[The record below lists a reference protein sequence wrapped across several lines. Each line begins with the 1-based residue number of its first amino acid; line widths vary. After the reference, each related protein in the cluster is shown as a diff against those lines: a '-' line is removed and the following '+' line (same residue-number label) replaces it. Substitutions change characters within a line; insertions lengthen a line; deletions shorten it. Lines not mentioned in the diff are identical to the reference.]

1 METENSITEY
11 KSLLKIAKGDNGLID
26 LARTCVCLANSQG
39 GLIYIGF
46 DDKTK
51 LPPVNQKI
59 AQEQINNTITRLR
72 SLCFNTAITSSE
84 IQNHNNG
91 GQFFILNVLPSTKS
105 ISTTSDGKI
114 FIRVGDECHP
124 VRSEDISHLVA
135 EKDSFQWEL
144 VTSKNI
150 KISDVNPSE
159 VSSFVSDIRAS
170 VKTTEN
176 IKNKTDIEILEYY
189 NFVDGEYLTNLGIL
203 WLGYPRQRTRISYP
217 ITVQYIVYDKND
229 VKVRKEVWH
238 DYALNPKEL
247 ILDIERKAVELTYF
261 HELPKGMFRDQVR
274 HYPEK
279 VIRELLI
286 NAFAHKSYTISGDI
300 FIEVYENRLEITNP
314 GGLPTGVTKS
324 NILHQRRRRNPHL
337 INVFHDLNLMEG
349 EGSGYDMIYEINSR
363 FGKPF
368 PEIISEY
375 DSTKVI
381 QEGKI
386 IDEDSLHL
394 LSYIS
399 EHFSLKQREMIALG
413 VIVRERKILS
423 THLSR
428 ELQFSGDDRLRAW
441 ITGLTGYG
449 IIISRGNKKGTEYLI
464 NPKLIQSAKV
474 NIKPSLITM
483 EPHRLKALIEED
495 LKVHPDS
502 LIKEVSSR
510 LGDVPMEDL
519 RKCIYNMVREDVLEY
534 SGGKTYRKY
543 KLAKKNRNEK
553 ELDKENQPNT

>member
-11 KSLLKIAKGDNGLID
+11 KSLQKISKGDNGLTD
-26 LARTCVCLANSQG
+26 LARTCVCLANCQG
-39 GLIYIGF
+39 GIIYIGF

-59 AQEQINNTITRLR
+59 TQDQINNTITRLR

-84 IQNHNNG
+84 IHRHNNG
-91 GQFFILNVLPSTKS
+91 GQYFILNVIPSTKS
-105 ISTTSDGKI
+105 IATTSEGKI

-159 VSSFVSDIRAS
+159 ISSFISDIRTS
-170 VKTTEN
+170 VKATEN

-229 VKVRKEVWH
+229 VKIRKEVWH
-238 DYALNPKEL
+238 DYALNPREL
-247 ILDIERKAVELTYF
+247 ILDIERKSVELTYF
-261 HELPKGMFRDQVR
+261 HELPKGMFRDQIR

-314 GGLPTGVTKS
+314 GGLPTGVTKN

-386 IDEDSLHL
+386 IEENSLHL

-399 EHFSLKQREMIALG
+399 EHFNLKQKEMIALG

-423 THLSR
+423 TQLSK
-428 ELQFSGDDRLRAW
+428 ELQLIGDDRLRTW
-441 ITGLTGYG
+441 ITGLTGQK
-449 IIISRGNKKGTEYLI
+449 IAISRGNRKGTEYLI
-464 NPKLIQSAKV
+464 NPKLIESARV
-474 NIKPSLITM
+474 NIKPSLKTI
-483 EPHRLKALIEED
+483 EIYRLQALIEED
-495 LKVHPDS
+495 LLTYPWSSISEIEKRLVDAPINDIRK
-502 LIKEVSSR
+502 LIYKMTR
-510 LGDVPMEDL
+510 LEQLVMT
-519 RKCIYNMVREDVLEY
+519 
-534 SGGKTYRKY
+534 GG
-543 KLAKKNRNEK
+543 KKNRRYILAIK
-553 ELDKENQPNT
+553 K

>member
-11 KSLLKIAKGDNGLID
+11 KSLQKITKGDNGLTD

-39 GLIYIGF
+39 GIIYIGF

-59 AQEQINNTITRLR
+59 TQDQINNTITRLR

-84 IQNHNNG
+84 IHKHNNG
-91 GQFFILNVLPSTKS
+91 GQFFILNVIPSTKS
-105 ISTTSDGKI
+105 IATTSDGKI

-144 VTSKNI
+144 VTSKII

-159 VSSFVSDIRAS
+159 ISSFVSDIRAS

-203 WLGYPRQRTRISYP
+203 WLGFPRQRTRISYP

-229 VKVRKEVWH
+229 VKIRKEVWH

-261 HELPKGMFRDQVR
+261 HELPKGMFRDQIR

-286 NAFAHKSYTISGDI
+286 NAFAHKS
-300 FIEVYENRLEITNP
+300 
-314 GGLPTGVTKS
+314 
-324 NILHQRRRRNPHL
+324 
-337 INVFHDLNLMEG
+337 
-349 EGSGYDMIYEINSR
+349 
-363 FGKPF
+363 
-368 PEIISEY
+368 
-375 DSTKVI
+375 
-381 QEGKI
+381 
-386 IDEDSLHL
+386 
-394 LSYIS
+394 
-399 EHFSLKQREMIALG
+399 
-413 VIVRERKILS
+413 
-423 THLSR
+423 
-428 ELQFSGDDRLRAW
+428 
-441 ITGLTGYG
+441 
-449 IIISRGNKKGTEYLI
+449 
-464 NPKLIQSAKV
+464 
-474 NIKPSLITM
+474 
-483 EPHRLKALIEED
+483 
-495 LKVHPDS
+495 
-502 LIKEVSSR
+502 
-510 LGDVPMEDL
+510 
-519 RKCIYNMVREDVLEY
+519 
-534 SGGKTYRKY
+534 
-543 KLAKKNRNEK
+543 
-553 ELDKENQPNT
+553 